1 MSERA
6 APFYCPYCGD
16 EHLRPDGESH
26 GQWRCESCLRV
37 FDLKYRGTTGRN
49 TAAGEETQT

>member
-16 EHLRPDGESH
+16 ERLRPDGESH

-37 FDLKYRGTTGRN
+37 FELKYRGTTGRN
-49 TAAGEETQT
+49 SGASEVDS

>member
-37 FDLKYRGTTGRN
+37 FDLKYRGTTGRG
-49 TAAGEETQT
+49 TAIGEETDT